1 MQNSTS
7 LRKAGK
13 LFVDWAAVIVLIV
26 SVIIFTI
33 LRGSAFFSV
42 ANLINIFRAMS
53 TMTIFALA
61 ATVSMAPDGFDMAAG
76 TLDHS
81 VPMCLRP
88 ASSGLPCLCGFLS

>member
-33 LRGSAFFSV
+33 LRGSAFFS
-42 ANLINIFRAMS
+42 
-53 TMTIFALA
+53 
-61 ATVSMAPDGFDMAAG
+61 
-76 TLDHS
+76 
-81 VPMCLRP
+81 
-88 ASSGLPCLCGFLS
+88 

>member
-76 TLDHS
+76 TLGS
-81 VPMCLRP
+81 FCAYVF
-88 ASSGLPCLCGFLS
+88 ASCFLWFAMPL

>member
-61 ATVSMAPDGFDMAAG
+61 ATVSMAPDGFDMAVRW
-76 TLDHS
+76 DHS